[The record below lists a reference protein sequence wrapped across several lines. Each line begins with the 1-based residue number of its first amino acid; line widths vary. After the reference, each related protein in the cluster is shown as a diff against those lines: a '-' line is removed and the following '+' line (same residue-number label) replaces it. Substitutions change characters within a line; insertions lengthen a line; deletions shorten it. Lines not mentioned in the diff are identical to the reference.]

1 MFPRAYLVFDIC
13 LRNPNDDEAVHAM
26 RFAGILPLLDLQS
39 LLFLVVVVVVVPGN
53 REASQIRGEQFRS

>member
-39 LLFLVVVVVVVPGN
+39 LLFLVVVVVVPGN